1 MCVFRFA
8 KLNAAIIFMLLV
20 GMFLAPTA
28 LKAQDSSSMN
38 GVVTDATG
46 AILPGAT
53 ITLTNKSTGTS
64 YTQTTGKEGTYR
76 FANVPPGEGYTATFT
91 DTGFASVKV
100 DNITLSVGITRTQD
114 AKMAAGT
121 TQVVEVSAA
130 NQQVTL
136 NTTDASIGNNM
147 DVQELNELPV
157 YDRTN
162 GIATLF
168 VLQPGVDSNMGAV
181 TGARVDQTEV
191 TVDGLDVND
200 IAAGTTFGIVGNA
213 PVDSVEQFT
222 GTVAGLVPGVGTG
235 SGGQFQLVTK
245 HGTNQF
251 HGNINEYHRDTTTEA
266 NTYFNNLVGVP
277 RTPLIRNQFGGNVGG
292 PIKKDK
298 LFFFFEFNDSRI
310 IQSASSEP
318 IVPMGNL
325 TSANPTINYIN
336 DGAGCNDSSRL
347 NTTPSC
353 ISSLNAAQVMALD
366 PQGVGFNYN
375 IVGPSTGTAPNQ
387 TGYLASRY
395 PAGNDPTQGDGV
407 NTEGFRFTQPTPD
420 FESTYI
426 GRVDYNLTSHNKVFG
441 RFTINRENSIQTLK
455 EFPSDPVTHPFID
468 RSYGYVVSDVWT
480 IGKNKVN
487 QFYYGDN
494 ISKYD
499 FPDEFNPTGANQYS
513 FTGGLSGPYT
523 SFDGQVRRVPIPVV
537 RDDFNWQLGNHSVAF
552 GGSFKFIKAD
562 SNLINDFNGVS
573 IGAAGPA
580 LGGGLGGAS
589 PSVRPSDIFS
599 DSQGT
604 ALNDYDGIFAT
615 SLGVIGQITTIYNYT
630 AAGAAVPAGT
640 GGPKDYRYFET
651 EGYVSDDWKLNSKL
665 TISYG
670 LRYQVYSVPYE
681 THGEESLQFLD
692 GLTPQQTTFNAFF
705 KDRIAQIAAENVS
718 PTGLPNFNV
727 TLGGKANHKTGFYA
741 QSNKDFAPRVA
752 FAYSATPKIVVNG
765 GAGIVYDRTVIN
777 TINFLQNQ
785 VSYLFSNSNT
795 NNLND
800 SSVND
805 ALENNPRVGPGLS
818 YSSAL
823 NPPPQPVGVP
833 FTPFVQDGIPFGDTQ
848 YQENFIISPNLK
860 DPYSIALN
868 LGIQQDLPW
877 NMVLKINYSGRL
889 GRRLLADVDAG
900 QILDNPDISGLSNQT
915 LVQAFAG
922 LTTQLRGGT
931 GLTSLAPEPWF
942 ENVLPAGAFA
952 AFNAANHTT
961 LANNTQLVAAE
972 VGQYANRGD
981 MGEALNVLEAE
992 GQLPFNVGTTSQFTS
1007 DLFLVNQGNS
1017 NYHGL
1022 LVTLDKNMSHGLS
1035 FGLNYTWSHAI
1046 DNTSQAANNNAAYN
1060 NFGFICDVTKP
1071 RACRGSADFDVRQ
1084 ETSANVVYNLPIGH
1098 GQQYLATS
1106 PTWVNEAIGGWSISA
1121 LPAYRTGLS
1130 ELVLADA
1137 YLASSYNQ
1145 DTAIF
1150 TGNKGDLRAKV
1161 NVSNGTVWDFAGGQA
1176 GANKVLSEFRGPIG
1190 LEYGQRNLFKGPG
1203 AFTLNMGLAKKF
1215 PIIPSKN
1222 VNLIFR
1228 ADGFNLLNHPNF
1240 SNPGA
1245 NNSNNIS
1252 IVGNAGEFGQITGV
1266 TAPVGGFAGARVA
1279 QFSLRLEF

>member
-1 MCVFRFA
+1 MRSIRFA
-8 KLNAAIIFMLLV
+8 RFYVAVLFTLLAGALFAPSAIH
-20 GMFLAPTA
+20 
-28 LKAQDSSSMN
+28 AQDSSSMT

-46 AILPGAT
+46 AILPDVT
-53 ITLTNKSTGTS
+53 VTLTNKSTGVS
-64 YTQTTGKEGTYR
+64 YTQTTNKQGTYH
-76 FANVPPGEGYTATFT
+76 FANVAPADGYTAVFSRQ
-91 DTGFASVKV
+91 GFASEQI
-100 DNITLSVGITRTQD
+100 DHIALSVGLTRTQD
-114 AKMAAGT
+114 AKLGAGA
-121 TQVVEVSAA
+121 TQVVEVSAL
-130 NQQVTL
+130 NNNVTL
-136 NTTDASIGNNM
+136 DTTDASIGNNM
-147 DVQELNELPV
+147 DVQTLNELPV
-157 YDRTN
+157 YDRTG

-181 TGARVDQTEV
+181 TGARDDQTEV
-191 TVDGLDVND
+191 TVDGVDVND

-213 PVDSVEQFT
+213 PVDSIEQFT

-251 HGNINEYHRDTTTEA
+251 HGNVNEYHRDTTTEA

-292 PIKKDK
+292 PILKDK

-310 IQSASSEP
+310 IQSSAAEP
-318 IVPMGNL
+318 TVPMGNL
-325 TSANPTINYIN
+325 TSTTPSINYIN
-336 DGAGCNDSSRL
+336 DGENCSDSSRL
-347 NTTPSC
+347 NTTPGC
-353 ISSLNAAQVMALD
+353 ISQLPATGTAGPTGQSVQSLD
-366 PQGVGFNYN
+366 PQGIGFDSA
-375 IVGPSTGTAPNQ
+375 VTSF
-387 TGYLASRY
+387 LAGRY

-407 NTEGFRFTQPTPD
+407 NTEGYRFTEPTPD

-426 GRVDYNLTSHNKVFG
+426 GRVDYNLTKNNKVFG
-441 RFTINRENSIQTLK
+441 RFTINRENAIQSLQ
-455 EFPSDPVTHPFID
+455 EFPTDPVTHPFID

-487 QFYYGDN
+487 QFSYGDN

-499 FPDEFNPTGANQYS
+499 FPDVYNPTGANQYS
-513 FTGGLSGPYT
+513 FSGLSGPYT
-523 SFDGQVRRVPIPVV
+523 GFDGQVRRVPIPVV
-537 RDDFNWQLGNHSVAF
+537 RDDFNWQLGNHSLAF
-552 GGSFKFIKAD
+552 GGTFKFIKAD
-562 SNLINDFNGVS
+562 SNLINDFNAVS

-580 LGGGLGGAS
+580 LGGGLGKTNQF
-589 PSVRPSDIFS
+589 RPSDIFT

-604 ALNDYDGIFAT
+604 ALTDYDNIFAD
-615 SLGVIGQITTIYNYT
+615 SLGVIGQITTNFNYT
-630 AAGAAVPAGT
+630 AAGTAVPAGT

-651 EGYVSDDWKLNSKL
+651 EAYVSDNWKLSSKL

-681 THGEESLQFLD
+681 THGEESVQYLD
-692 GLTPQQTTFNAFF
+692 GLSVQQTTLNAFF

-727 TLGGKANHKTGFYA
+727 TLGGKANNKPGFYA
-741 QSNKDFAPRVA
+741 QSNKDFAPRLA

-785 VSYLFSNSNT
+785 VSYLFSNSNV
-795 NNLND
+795 NELND

-805 ALENNPRVGPGLS
+805 ALTNNPRVGSGLS
-818 YSSAL
+818 FDSSFDPA
-823 NPPPQPVGVP
+823 PQPVGVP
-833 FTPFVQDGIPFGDTQ
+833 YTPFVAPGYGPYGDQQ

-868 LGIQQDLPW
+868 FGVQQDLPW
-877 NMVLKINYSGRL
+877 NMVLKINYVGRL
-889 GRRLLADVDAG
+889 GRRLLADADAG

-915 LVQAFAG
+915 MVQAFAG
-922 LTTQLRGGT
+922 LTTQERAGT
-931 GLTSLAPEPWF
+931 GLNNLAPEPWF
-942 ENVLPAGAFA
+942 ENVLPAGAYT
-952 AFNAANHTT
+952 AFNAANPGAN

-1022 LVTLDKNMSHGLS
+1022 LVTLDKNMSHGLG
-1035 FGLNYTWSHAI
+1035 FGFNYTWSHAI

-1060 NFGFICDVTKP
+1060 NFGFICDITKP
-1071 RACRGSADFDVRQ
+1071 KACRGSADFDVRQ
-1084 ETSANVVYNLPIGH
+1084 EISSNVVYNLPIGH

-1106 PTWVNEAIGGWSISA
+1106 PIWVNEAIGGWSISA

-1130 ELVLADA
+1130 VLALADA

-1145 DTAIF
+1145 VPSIF
-1150 TGNKGDLRAKV
+1150 TGDKGDLKAKV

-1176 GANKVLSEFRGPIG
+1176 GANKVLAEFRGPVG

-1203 AFTLNMGLAKKF
+1203 AFTLDMGLAKVF

-1222 VNLIFR
+1222 VNLKFR

-1240 SNPGA
+1240 GTPNV
-1245 NNSNNIS
+1245 NL
-1252 IVGNAGEFGQITGV
+1252 VGNAGQYGQITGV
-1266 TAPVGGFAGARVA
+1266 SAPVGGFAGARVA